1 MALNILEMLTD
12 ALGDEIVNQ
21 ASAYLGESKAGTQ
34 AGLSMILPALLGGL
48 ANKGSTVDG
57 AGSLLDVLRGPDV
70 DSGLLGNLAGL
81 FSGGMRT
88 ESLVS
93 LGSSLVKGLL
103 GEKAAALAGTV
114 ASLTGLKSSSSSN
127 LLYMA
132 APLIF
137 GFLKKLVGEQ
147 NLDASGLMRLL
158 AGQLGFLK
166 GAVDERVAG
175 VLGLGSLLETK
186 MPRPAETPRT
196 AGRTALQA
204 VDEEAP
210 SSLRKVLPF
219 LLAIAAA
226 LTAFM
231 AIRSC
236 KPDGQ
241 PVAVAPAPVVAPVP
255 TPTPAP
261 VRAAPAPA
269 PAPAPVVAA
278 LPAKVYFAVGSA
290 VLDDAAKKT
299 IAQVAATA
307 KAQGQAVDLTGYTD
321 QTGSVAG
328 NKALA
333 KRRAQ
338 AIKGAL
344 TAAGVP
350 AAKINM
356 KPPLTI
362 TGTTTGSGSDAEAR
376 RVEISVAK

>member
-12 ALGDEIVNQ
+12 ALGDEMVNQ
-21 ASAYLGESKAGTQ
+21 ASQYLGESKAGTQ

-48 ANKGSTVDG
+48 ANKASTADG
-57 AGSLLDVLRGPDV
+57 AGSLLDMLRGSNV
-70 DSGLLGNLAGL
+70 DSGMLGNLAGL
-81 FSGGMRT
+81 FSGGTRT
-88 ESLVS
+88 ESLVG
-93 LGSSLVKGLL
+93 LGTSLVKGLL
-103 GEKAAALAGTV
+103 GEKGAALAGTV

-158 AGQLGFLK
+158 AGQLGFLR

-175 VLGLGSLLETK
+175 VLGLGSLLDTQA
-186 MPRPAETPRT
+186 PRPAETPRT

-255 TPTPAP
+255 TPAP
-261 VRAAPAPA
+261 VPVTPT

-299 IAQVAATA
+299 IAQVAAA
-307 KAQGQAVDLTGYTD
+307 VNPQGRAVDLTGYTD
-321 QTGSVAG
+321 QTGNVAA
-328 NKALA
+328 NKELA

-338 AIKGAL
+338 AIQGAL
-344 TAAGVP
+344 TAAGVA

-376 RVEISVAK
+376 RVEISLAK